1 MFPREISLM
10 TMMSH
15 RSTQNWTTMNI
26 LEMDERGALRDPLPL
41 RIRPRMIWLQRLR
54 KLTSCMLTRS
64 KQTDFFPC
72 ATQPADL
79 WLQARL
85 TLTLK
90 SFYDKWTRLLVLAAM
105 ATWLQGDPQA
115 ISPAVHEVARVLTLR
130 LAAHLAKYVS
140 RLMRHAS
147 DLTDPHTECLMYTT
161 YWVRPIL
168 HELLSTTAEG
178 DEANKQRAPSGPVII
193 GLRQDSILVL
203 LKNGRKLAALQLAT
217 IIAGFNESL
226 INHVLL

>member
-1 MFPREISLM
+1 
-10 TMMSH
+10 
-15 RSTQNWTTMNI
+15 
-26 LEMDERGALRDPLPL
+26 
-41 RIRPRMIWLQRLR
+41 MIWLQRLR